1 MVQVWARAGAEDV
14 GTTGTLGNSRVYRQ
28 LDKGGVKGVS
38 GHIGLLSVG

>member
-14 GTTGTLGNSRVYRQ
+14 GTTGALRNSRVYRQ

-38 GHIGLLSVG
+38 GHIGLPSVG